1 MEKKLNNIGTSKE
14 VAFKFYYGTKH
25 LSCLRKET
33 IDSLGFDLPEEEQ
46 PTSPTPPTPPPATV
60 GRKFKFIKVSEDPTE
75 EEENVILMERT
86 QIINVSPNVSEA
98 KIDDETSEYK

>member
-1 MEKKLNNIGTSKE
+1 LSQ
-14 VAFKFYYGTKH
+14 FYYGTKH

-33 IDSLGFDLPEEEQ
+33 IHGLGFDLPEEEE
-46 PTSPTPPTPPPATV
+46 PTPPTPPTPLTPPTPPPTTV
-60 GRKFKFIKVSEDPTE
+60 GRKFKFKKVSKVSAADPTE
-75 EEENVILMERT
+75 EEENDILMERT